1 VRSRRWDDAAK
12 PPTQVDAREN
22 QHTTKDHR
30 KILWHCGISTLMRRE
45 RTPRDLAA
53 ACRQRARTRDSSERA
68 SQLVVAPFPIV
79 ID

>member
-1 VRSRRWDDAAK
+1 MQPSPLPKWMLGRISTR
-12 PPTQVDAREN
+12 PQ
-22 QHTTKDHR
+22 TTEKM
-30 KILWHCGISTLMRRE
+30 LWHCGISTLLRRE

>member
-1 VRSRRWDDAAK
+1 MRPSPPPKWMLRRISTR
-12 PPTQVDAREN
+12 PQ
-22 QHTTKDHR
+22 TTEKM
-30 KILWHCGISTLMRRE
+30 LWHCGISLLLRRE

-68 SQLVVAPFPIV
+68 SQLVVAPLPIV

>member
-1 VRSRRWDDAAK
+1 MRPSPPPKWMLRRISTR
-12 PPTQVDAREN
+12 PQ
-22 QHTTKDHR
+22 TTEKM
-30 KILWHCGISTLMRRE
+30 LWHCGISTLLRRE

-68 SQLVVAPFPIV
+68 SQPVVAPFPIV